1 MSTRGAT
8 RQARSEDGQSLIE
21 FALVLP
27 FVLLLALGVI
37 ELSYALL
44 DMHVVTSF
52 SREGSNLISR
62 NTSLQDTVTAM
73 RQMSFR
79 PVNLDD
85 GSSKII
91 LSVVKRVNT
100 IGASNYDKDILY
112 QRLEYGSLAAASKLA
127 GGDGAFGP
135 GPDYQALDADNDT
148 GLQIAN
154 LPIVLAPGGMLYV
167 TEVFTRHTLITPL
180 DRFGVSV
187 PDQLYSI
194 AYF

>member
-1 MSTRGAT
+1 
-8 RQARSEDGQSLIE
+8 
-21 FALVLP
+21 
-27 FVLLLALGVI
+27 
-37 ELSYALL
+37 
-44 DMHVVTSF
+44 
-52 SREGSNLISR
+52 
-62 NTSLQDTVTAM
+62 
-73 RQMSFR
+73 
-79 PVNLDD
+79 
-85 GSSKII
+85 
-91 LSVVKRVNT
+91 VNT

-167 TEVFTRHTLITPL
+167 TEVFTRHTLIAPL

-187 PDQLYSI
+187 PNQLYSI

>member
-1 MSTRGAT
+1 MSPRGT
-8 RQARSEDGQSLIE
+8 PHPARSEDGQSLIE

-27 FVLLLALGVI
+27 FLLLLALGVI

-62 NTSLQDTVTAM
+62 NTSLQDTVNAM

-100 IGASNYDKDILY
+100 IGAGNYDKDILY
-112 QRLEYGSLAAASKLA
+112 QRLEYGSLPAASKLA

-148 GLQIAN
+148 GLRITN

-167 TEVFTRHTLITPL
+167 TEVFTRHTLIAPL

-187 PDQLYSI
+187 PNQLYSI